1 MHQYSGYQC
10 ICKRGYQL
18 GADGITC
25 EDIDECSL
33 WAGSGDDL
41 CMGGCINTPGSYICN
56 CPPGYEIQK
65 DAKTCKDIDEC
76 ERGEC
81 QGTDRICV
89 NTLGSFKCHHIECPP
104 NYIHDKHYKN
114 WQYIAI
120 PRHVPISSQ
129 RTSIT
134 LFTIKGPS
142 NPNSVV
148 QFELNLKS
156 AETGL

>member
-1 MHQYSGYQC
+1 MQC
-10 ICKRGYQL
+10 KAYPVHV
-18 GADGITC
+18 
-25 EDIDECSL
+25 S
-33 WAGSGDDL
+33 
-41 CMGGCINTPGSYICN
+41 
-56 CPPGYEIQK
+56 
-65 DAKTCKDIDEC
+65 
-76 ERGEC
+76 
-81 QGTDRICV
+81 
-89 NTLGSFKCHHIECPP
+89 
-104 NYIHDKHYKN
+104 

-156 AETGL
+156 AETGVYSLKIATTAFISRQAQSAEIVFFAVYFLYELNLGSLNPSNLSSQRVFTKKLKHSSNASFHFLCQNFYLLEEIRKDIFNQRS